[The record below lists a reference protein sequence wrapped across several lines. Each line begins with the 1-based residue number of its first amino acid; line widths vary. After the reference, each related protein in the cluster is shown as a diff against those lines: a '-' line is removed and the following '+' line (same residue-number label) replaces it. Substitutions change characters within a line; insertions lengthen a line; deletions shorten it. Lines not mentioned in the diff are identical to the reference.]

1 MPTWILNALGNII
14 RTDYLVLYKNRNDIS
29 EYREFAPLNGLER
42 RVLESV
48 ILTPESGFSYEPRAP
63 TLSINPTDRPYEW
76 RTTNDN
82 NQADASGNVRER
94 GTLGLS
100 DFVHS

>member
-1 MPTWILNALGNII
+1 MSTWIINALGNII

-29 EYREFAPLNGLER
+29 EYRGFTVLNGLER

-48 ILTPESGFSYEPRAP
+48 ILTPEPFSYEPR
-63 TLSINPTDRPYEW
+63 TQTFHEW

-82 NQADASGNVRER
+82 NQANASGNVRECR
-94 GTLGLS
+94 VPDVPDLG
-100 DFVHS
+100 DTEI